1 MKTAVQRRFALA
13 GGLLSAVYLALNDL
27 LPAFPDFLLGLLL
40 GLGLGMVLLLLGLL
54 PGEGWRRLRKWKH
67 RGE

>member
-13 GGLLSAVYLALNDL
+13 GGLLGAAYLVLNDL
-27 LPAFPDFLLGLLL
+27 LPSLPELLLGLLL
-40 GLGLGMVLLLLGLL
+40 GLGMVFLLLGLL
-54 PGEGWRRLRKWKH
+54 PGEGWRRLRKWKR

>member
-1 MKTAVQRRFALA
+1 MKTAAQRRFALA
-13 GGLLSAVYLALNDL
+13 GGLLSAVYLALNDF

-40 GLGLGMVLLLLGLL
+40 GLGMVFLLLGLL
-54 PGEGWRRLRKWKH
+54 PGEGWRRPRKWKR

>member
-13 GGLLSAVYLALNDL
+13 GGLLSAVY
-27 LPAFPDFLLGLLL
+27 PYIKKKKTAFPDFLLGLL
-40 GLGLGMVLLLLGLL
+40 LGLGMVLLLLGLL
-54 PGEGWRRLRKWKH
+54 PGEGWRRLRKWER

>member
-13 GGLLSAVYLALNDL
+13 GGMLGAAYLALNDL

-40 GLGLGMVLLLLGLL
+40 GLGMVFLLLGLL
-54 PGEGWRRLRKWKH
+54 GMGLLLALAPWRIRINR
-67 RGE
+67 

>member
-1 MKTAVQRRFALA
+1 MKTAAQRRFALA
-13 GGLLSAVYLALNDL
+13 GGMLGAAYLALNDL

-40 GLGLGMVLLLLGLL
+40 GLGLVFLLLGLL
-54 PGEGWRRLRKWKH
+54 PGEGWRRPRKWKR

>member
-54 PGEGWRRLRKWKH
+54 PGEGWRRLRKWKR

>member
-13 GGLLSAVYLALNDL
+13 GGLFGAVYLVLNDL
-27 LPAFPDFLLGLLL
+27 LPSLPELLLGLLL
-40 GLGLGMVLLLLGLL
+40 GLGMVFLLLGLL
-54 PGEGWRRLRKWKH
+54 PGEGWRRLRKWKR